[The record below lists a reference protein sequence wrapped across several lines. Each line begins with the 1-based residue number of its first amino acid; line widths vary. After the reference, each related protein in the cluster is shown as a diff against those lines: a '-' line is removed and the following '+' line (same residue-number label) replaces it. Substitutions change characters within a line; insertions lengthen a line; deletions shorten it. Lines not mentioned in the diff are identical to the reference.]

1 MRQLLLVGLLVAAV
15 TPLVAEPAP
24 NLTADQKEIRAAITK
39 SLPLLEATGPIFF
52 KKSGCISCHNVSF
65 PSAAIAAARDKGFL
79 VNEDVARQN
88 VDNALFMW
96 EPTKK
101 AKSRLQ
107 PGPGGAASLGETL
120 LALKAEGYA
129 PSSLT
134 DVAALWTARTQ
145 RPDGSW
151 ETGAFQRPPI
161 GYSPIVSAAWGV
173 FVLQNYAPEQKQDEM
188 RVNVARAAEWLA
200 NSEPADSQERVFRL
214 LGLYWAGAPDG
225 QVKAAQK
232 ALEDAEL
239 KDGGWAQLPTLSSDA
254 YVSGQAVY
262 ALAEIGARDSES
274 YAKGFDYLLRTQQQ
288 DGSWYVKARSFPIQ
302 PYFDSGF
309 PHEHD
314 QWISCAATSWATMAL
329 TTGLD

>member
-1 MRQLLLVGLLVAAV
+1 MRQLTLIGLFAAALM
-15 TPLVAEPAP
+15 PLGAEPAA
-24 NLTADQKEIRAAITK
+24 NLTADQKEIRSAITK

-65 PSAAIAAARDKGFL
+65 PAAAVAAARDKGFQ
-79 VNEDVARQN
+79 VDEDVARQN

-96 EPTKK
+96 EPRE
-101 AKSRLQ
+101 KSMLRLQ
-107 PGPGGAASLGETL
+107 AGPGGVASLGETL
-120 LALKAEGYA
+120 LALKAEGYR
-129 PSSLT
+129 PDSFT
-134 DVAALWTARTQ
+134 DTAALWTARTQ
-145 RPDGSW
+145 RADGSW
-151 ETGAFQRPPI
+151 ATGAMQRPPI
-161 GYSPIVSAAWGV
+161 MYSRIVTAAYGV
-173 FVLQNYAPEQKQDEM
+173 WVLQNYAPEQKREEL

-200 NSEPADSQERVFRL
+200 NAQPTDSQEKVFRL
-214 LGLYWAGAPDG
+214 LGLHWAEAPEK

-232 ALEDAEL
+232 ELEEAQLD
-239 KDGGWAQLPTLSSDA
+239 DGGWAQLPTLSSDA

-262 ALAEIGARDSES
+262 ALAETDARDSAA
-274 YAKGFDYLLRTQQQ
+274 YAKGFDYLLSTQQE

-309 PHEHD
+309 PHDHD